1 MGFHDNTPGPSSI
14 LVNSSEISCYP
25 TSPEEADEWASRH
38 RAHSAGSVNELE
50 VDAGPIWDEILESHS
65 Q

>member
-50 VDAGPIWDEILESHS
+50 VDAGPI
-65 Q
+65 